1 MLLLKGD
8 YDDMLPQLS
17 PAPRVG
23 LSPPPS
29 SCTVLEHG
37 INFME
42 IISTLH
48 VLYSCMEAQCM
59 HISGIQEH
67 LHRQTALLYFRLLSV
82 TLSARV

>member
-1 MLLLKGD
+1 MTCSLSHHQHQELAYLHLLQV
-8 YDDMLPQLS
+8 QL
-17 PAPRVG
+17 V
-23 LSPPPS
+23 S

-59 HISGIQEH
+59 HISGIQEY